1 MTKKYRKLVRD
12 KIPAIIKRTGRRPV
26 TRVLDDKEYVEQL
39 LEKLC
44 EEINEF
50 DEDRNAEELADVVEV
65 LMALANAL
73 GISQQEL
80 KKVRNKKA
88 LQRGTFQK
96 RLFLEKV
103 VG

>member
-1 MTKKYRKLVRD
+1 MSKKYRKLVRD
-12 KIPAIIKRTGRRPV
+12 KIPSIIKRTGRRPV
-26 TRVLDDKEYVEQL
+26 TRVLDDKEYIEQL

-65 LMALANAL
+65 LMALAKAL

-80 KKVRNKKA
+80 QKVRAKKA
-88 LQRGTFQK
+88 LDRGTFSK

-103 VG
+103 EG